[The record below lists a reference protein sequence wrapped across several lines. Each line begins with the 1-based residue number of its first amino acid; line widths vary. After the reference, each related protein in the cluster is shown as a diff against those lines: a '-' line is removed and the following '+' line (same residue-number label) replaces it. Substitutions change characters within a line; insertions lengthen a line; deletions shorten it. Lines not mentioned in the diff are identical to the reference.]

1 SGFSLQG
8 EEALFRGYLHESS
21 YTVAGFSKGAIDA
34 VEFALV
40 TRTRIDRLQLI
51 SPAFFLDKDRAFK
64 EKQLES
70 FRKNRK
76 LYLRQFLKNIAYPAK
91 KDLTPYLAEEEEKEK
106 SIKSTLSEQSPKSY
120 ANAEF
125 CSAQGSRADKP
136 RLDFLNVMALEEQL
150 FCLLHYP
157 WEREKL
163 QALSSR
169 GITLEVYLGGRD
181 RIIDPVAVMAY
192 FKPFATVYFIK
203 KGGHILDG

>member
-1 SGFSLQG
+1 MHFFSGFSLQG

-34 VEFALV
+34 VEFALA
-40 TRTRIDRLQLI
+40 TRMRIDRLQLI
-51 SPAFFLDKDRAFK
+51 SPAFFLDKDAAFK

-70 FRKNRK
+70 FRKKRK

-91 KDLTPYLAEEEEKEK
+91 KDLTLYLAEEGEKEK
-106 SIKSTLSEQSPKSY
+106 EKEKELS
-120 ANAEF
+120 
-125 CSAQGSRADKP
+125 
-136 RLDFLNVMALEEQL
+136 L
-150 FCLLHYP
+150 LLHYP

-181 RIIDPVAVMAY
+181 RIIDPVAAMAY

-203 KGGHILDG
+203 KGGHILDGED